1 MNGNAA
7 LAAKPLPPPAKD
19 EKLPSIPPLASEDS
33 WNSIPSTPPKI
44 ISQDRLEG
52 ERMPARPIRTIDTS
66 SSLNSLDAG
75 ERIVCFSPLDSLAN
89 WEQPRRI
96 WLDPS
101 LSF

>member
-1 MNGNAA
+1 
-7 LAAKPLPPPAKD
+7 
-19 EKLPSIPPLASEDS
+19 
-33 WNSIPSTPPKI
+33 
-44 ISQDRLEG
+44 
-52 ERMPARPIRTIDTS
+52 MPARPIRTIDTS

-101 LSF
+101 YAYQSRRLTDFHIFVAFS